1 MDGAPPPVTPE
12 TGGATPLDV
21 IRLLRSGGG
30 AMLAQALLLGELAHI
45 EWQEEKQ
52 RLLLMVAI
60 ILLGFACLLCALL
73 FGGGLAVAATWD
85 TAYRLPMLAGL
96 LLLFAS
102 GTLLAW
108 RRLRVV
114 AALGDQAFAG
124 SRAELAADVA
134 LLKSRL

>member
-1 MDGAPPPVTPE
+1 MDGAPPETQD

-30 AMLAQALLLGELAHI
+30 AMLAQAQLHGQLAHL
-45 EWQEEKQ
+45 EWQEEKK
-52 RLLLMVAI
+52 RLLRMVAI

-73 FGGGLAVAATWD
+73 AAGALALLAAWD
-85 TAYRLPMLAGL
+85 TAYRLPTVAGL
-96 LLLFAS
+96 VLLS
-102 GTLLAW
+102 GAGTAIAW
-108 RRLRVV
+108 QRLKRV

-124 SRAELAADVA
+124 SRAELAADAA